1 MSSAAYV
8 MGHNDRER
16 RRLALQATI
25 LAPLT
30 TQFLARAGIGEGM
43 TVLDLGCGVGD
54 VTLIAAQL
62 VGPSGRVIAV
72 DMDEAALAVA
82 EARARADGFG
92 NVSFVSAKIDEY
104 RPEGAHAVV
113 GRHILIHAPDPL
125 ATLRHARGILHEGG
139 VAAFQEF
146 DFSYFPPPFPPF
158 ALRERV
164 CAVFTDFF
172 GRLGRGDTGGR
183 LYHLF
188 TEAGFA
194 APDCRGEFSIHGG
207 EDSPWHEWIAE
218 SLRSVLPRAQALGIG
233 LEFVDTI
240 DTLAERL
247 REEAAARRSS
257 LPAPVMVGAFAR
269 KS

>member
-30 TQFLARAGIGEGM
+30 EQFLVRAGIGSGM

-62 VGPSGRVIAV
+62 VGPGGRVIAV

-82 EARARADGFG
+82 EARTRADGFD
-92 NVSFVSAKIDEY
+92 NVSFVSGRIDEY
-104 RPEGAHAVV
+104 RPDGAHAVV

-125 ATLRHARGILHEGG
+125 ATLRHARGILHDGG

-146 DFSYFPPPFPPF
+146 DFSYFPTAFPPF
-158 ALRERV
+158 AYRDRV

-172 GRLGRGDTGGR
+172 GRIGRADTGGR
-183 LYHLF
+183 LYSLF
-188 TEAGFA
+188 VEAGFPS
-194 APDCRGEFSIHGG
+194 PDCRGEFAIHGG
-207 EDSPWHEWIAE
+207 GDHPSNEWVAE
-218 SLRSVLPRAQALGIG
+218 SLRSILPRAQALGIG

-240 DTLAERL
+240 DTVAERL
-247 REEAAARRSS
+247 RQEAAARGSS
-257 LPAPVMVGAFAR
+257 LPSPVMVGAFAR

>member
-1 MSSAAYV
+1 MSSAAYL

-16 RRLALQATI
+16 RRLALQASI

-30 TQFLARAGIGEGM
+30 EQLLIRAGIGDGM

-54 VTLIAAQL
+54 VTLIAARL
-62 VGPSGRVIAV
+62 VGPQGRVIAV
-72 DMDEAALAVA
+72 DMDEAGLAAA
-82 EARARADGFG
+82 EARARVDGLD
-92 NVSFVSAKIDEY
+92 NISFVGANIDEY

-113 GRHILIHAPDPL
+113 GRHILIHAADPL

-146 DFSYFPPPFPPF
+146 DFSQFPFAYPPFP
-158 ALRERV
+158 LRDSICRV
-164 CAVFTDFF
+164 FIDFF
-172 GRLGRGDTGGR
+172 GRIGRGDTGAR

-188 TEAGFA
+188 VEAGFP
-194 APDCRGEFSIHGG
+194 APDCRGEFLIHGG
-207 EDSPWHEWIAE
+207 DDSLSYEWTAE
-218 SLRSVLPRAQALGIG
+218 SLRSILPKAQALGIG

-240 DTLAERL
+240 DTLADRL